1 MIDRRSFGK
10 LVAAAGVA
18 AIASPRLVSAA
29 SADAPGIVKPRV
41 LRKGDTIGMPAP
53 ASNAFEPDRIRLA
66 KEQVEALGFN
76 VVLGEHVFEK
86 HGYFAGT
93 DEQRAAD
100 VNAMFADEAIDGIF
114 FFTGGWGAPRILPH
128 LDFDLIRRNPKVIL
142 GYSDITSLLYPIH
155 QKTGLVTFHG
165 PVAASNIRPWTRR
178 QLERAV
184 MSTDPIG
191 VLSNPEKS
199 PDELVE
205 RFFRII
211 PIRPGV
217 ATGRLT
223 GGNLTLVSVLMG
235 TPWEIDTDGKI
246 LFIEDIHEGLYR
258 VDRML
263 TQLQLSGKLS
273 TVAGVIFGFCTE
285 CPTGDGIGFS
295 LEEILRDH
303 LEPLGVPVMSG
314 FAFGHIREMVTLP
327 IGLEATMDAGAGT
340 LTINESAVV

>member
-1 MIDRRSFGK
+1 MSF
-10 LVAAAGVA
+10 
-18 AIASPRLVSAA
+18 
-29 SADAPGIVKPRV
+29 D
-41 LRKGDTIGMPAP
+41 
-53 ASNAFEPDRIRLA
+53 PDRIRMA

-93 DEQRAAD
+93 DEQRVAD
-100 VNAMFADEAIDGIF
+100 INAMFADDAIDGIF
-114 FFTGGWGAPRILPH
+114 FFTGGWGAPRLLPH
-128 LDFDLIRRNPKVIL
+128 LDFETIRRNPKVVL

-155 QKTGLVTFHG
+155 QETGLVTFHG
-165 PVAASNIRPWTRR
+165 PVAASNIRQWTREN
-178 QLERAV
+178 LERVV

-191 VLSNPEKS
+191 VLGNPPKS
-199 PDELVE
+199 PDALVE

-223 GGNLTLVSVLMG
+223 GGNLTLISVLMG

-246 LFIEDIHEGLYR
+246 LIMEDINEGLYR

-263 TQLQLSGKLS
+263 TQLKLAGKFDN
-273 TVAGVIFGFCTE
+273 VAGVIFGYCTR
-285 CPTGDGIGFS
+285 CDSDGPGFS

-314 FAFGHIREMVTLP
+314 LAFGHINEMLTLP

-340 LTINESAVV
+340 LTIDQSAVV